1 MQKNQNKTF
10 YKLQKEALKCELYT
24 HFLNKKFEE
33 ISISP
38 IIYLGIFL
46 LL

>member
-1 MQKNQNKTF
+1 MKSF

-24 HFLNKKFEE
+24 HFLNFLKKKFEE
-33 ISISP
+33 ISISS